1 MTKSEL
7 LNELYKKYGLDKE
20 DTFRSPQGWTII
32 TRAGIDK
39 IQAQAD
45 IDITFD
51 CIEYTPGVS
60 AAVKASAEWNS
71 RKLETYGEANEKIA
85 DKVMFL
91 QWLKKGLC
99 QELPLN

>member
-51 CIEYTPGVS
+51 LVYCYHLIIIFIYRS
-60 AAVKASAEWNS
+60 N
-71 RKLETYGEANEKIA
+71 LLIA
-85 DKVMFL
+85 HA
-91 QWLKKGLC
+91 
-99 QELPLN
+99 LNMPRFIVDIFIP